1 MNKVPRWVFR
11 YVGNKTFDFSS
22 KKKDFLPKNDQIWP
36 KTGIFGQFGPGHAGL
51 FSALLVGRLVGMARG
66 LYLARHLF
74 TLFGDIIQSTV
85 QNGIYVVWS
94 SADMFCNDLEFGD
107 LEFLLLVS

>member
-1 MNKVPRWVFR
+1 MP
-11 YVGNKTFDFSS
+11 KT
-22 KKKDFLPKNDQIWP
+22 DQIWP
-36 KTGIFGQFGPGHAGL
+36 EIGIFGHLGPGLAGS
-51 FSALLVGRLVGMARG
+51 FNARLVSWLVVMARG